1 MNSVMI
7 NLDGSV
13 NGLQGEFLLW
23 DFDNIKSEDKL
34 MITECVANQDFSFFS
49 RIINKYGMD
58 VVPLFKTAM
67 DKGVDIE
74 VIKEWYSLN

>member
-23 DFDNIKSEDKL
+23 DFDNIKAEDKL

-49 RIINKYGMD
+49 SIINKYGMD

-67 DKGVDIE
+67 DKGIDID